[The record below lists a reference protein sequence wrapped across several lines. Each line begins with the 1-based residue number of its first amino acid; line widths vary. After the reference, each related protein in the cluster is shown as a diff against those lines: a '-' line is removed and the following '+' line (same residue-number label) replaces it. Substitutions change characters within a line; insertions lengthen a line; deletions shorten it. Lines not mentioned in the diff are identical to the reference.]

1 MIVVGGGLLGVVGKV
16 VVVGEG
22 DVTDDV
28 VGTDVPLFWV
38 VETIDP
44 LHPVTLVS

>member
-1 MIVVGGGLLGVVGKV
+1 MVVVGGVTVGGGLLGVVGRPNV
-16 VVVGEG
+16 VVVIEG
-22 DVTDDV
+22 DVTDD
-28 VGTDVPLFWV
+28 V